1 MNNALSIARTG
12 LFAATLRLDSAAYN
26 IANAMT
32 PGMRRQQVVLQ
43 TQPEGGVAA
52 TLAQAPQAGEGLAT
66 DIVEQHLALYSFQA
80 QLQIIKAHDR
90 MVGSLLS
97 TRA

>member
-1 MNNALSIARTG
+1 MNDALSIARTG
-12 LFAATLRLDSAAYN
+12 LSAATLRLDSAAHN
-26 IANAMT
+26 IANAIT

-43 TQPEGGVAA
+43 TQAEGGVAA
-52 TLAQAPQAGEGLAT
+52 TLAQAPQAGEDLVT

-80 QLQIIKAHDR
+80 QLQIIKAQDR
-90 MVGSLLS
+90 MVGSLLD